1 MLCGGVPQYAAGKG
15 VNPFASVLPSPA
27 AAVYPAYANRPPC
40 TYTEHFLPPPT
51 PFLCRI
57 FQVGTRVFADGQVG
71 GFEETGMSYPDFIF
85 FMLSEEDKSSQVA
98 LRYWYVKTTDVCTWC
113 MTC

>member
-1 MLCGGVPQYAAGKG
+1 M
-15 VNPFASVLPSPA
+15 
-27 AAVYPAYANRPPC
+27 
-40 TYTEHFLPPPT
+40 
-51 PFLCRI
+51 FLCRI

-98 LRYWYVKTTDVCTWC
+98 LRYWYVKTTDCLHDLLRDSRRVCSACNLLYPAPLCTESL
-113 MTC
+113 T